1 MSIRNYIKGD
11 DNQTLLMFC
20 NHFNCGE
27 VDIRNDIIKNV
38 KKMYI
43 VDIQSNNIMI
53 DNIDVKKHLMNLNN
67 KVPYIQNKL
76 NVIKDNKIPYLENK
90 VIELQNQIIE
100 LQKVINELTN
110 INLIN

>member
-1 MSIRNYIKGD
+1 MSIRNFIKGD

-20 NHFNCGE
+20 HHFNCGN
-27 VDIRNDIIKNV
+27 VDIKHNIIKNV

-43 VDIQSNNIMI
+43 DDIYSHNIMI
-53 DNIDVKKHLMNLNN
+53 DDIDVKNHLMNLNN
-67 KVPYIQNKL
+67 
-76 NVIKDNKIPYLENK
+76 NVNSIKDNKIPYLENK